1 MGRRSWRR
9 GVVGLVVLGAAAG
22 TGPNLAGA
30 HVRPL
35 FTDGGAGADAGW
47 LAAPARDAGCP
58 TQVDPQRFAS
68 ADALYAANE
77 RMAGFGERPTG
88 TRNHRRFINA
98 LEAQLAKL
106 PGVQL
111 RSIAYPIDRW
121 TPDRGRMLLRV
132 RDAGGKARRIRLAG
146 PLPYAADTPRGGA
159 AGRLAY
165 LPPGQPI
172 EGADVRG
179 KVLVRDT
186 GSTKL
191 PNAALAALQWWT
203 YDPEQKLTLDIGG
216 DLELEDASA
225 TRVADMQAAAK
236 AGALGVVFV
245 HGLPH
250 EQIRGQ
256 YAPYEGIRWPV
267 PALFV
272 GADEGQELKDLA
284 AKEATARIRLTS
296 TTKRVKTRML
306 LAELDGLSDER
317 IVVQSHTDGMNAVW
331 DNGPVAMVEIAEW
344 FARIGKGCRPRK
356 LLFAFTTGHLYQ
368 HLVPPSRDGSAE
380 QLARQLDDTY
390 DQGSVAAVLPLEHL
404 GAKRYLPKP
413 RGGGKPGRTLVK
425 QDRNEPNSL
434 FISESP
440 GLVASALQAVQRH
453 DLREAIA
460 LRGADLPGLQL
471 PPHDSFGGEGNPY
484 LHHLIPTAAFIT
496 GPWTLFNPDWTID
509 QLVDRALLHR
519 QALVWADLVH
529 LVSTQPRELLGGAY
543 VGYRAA
549 RELTC
554 GTALEAL
561 NLVRHCTVP

>member
-1 MGRRSWRR
+1 MACRGWRT
-9 GVVGLVVLGAAAG
+9 GAFGLAALCALATVTPQIAG
-22 TGPNLAGA
+22 G

-35 FTDGGAGADAGW
+35 FTDDGAQADGGW
-47 LAAPARDAGCP
+47 LAAPTRGASCP
-58 TQVDPQRFAS
+58 SQVDPARFTS
-68 ADALYAANE
+68 AAALYAANA
-77 RMAGFGERPTG
+77 RMAAHGQRPTG
-88 TRNHRRFINA
+88 TRNHRRFINE
-98 LEAQLAKL
+98 LEQRLATL
-106 PGVQL
+106 PGVDL
-111 RSIAYPIDRW
+111 RSVAYPIDRW
-121 TPDRGRMLLRV
+121 TPDTRRMLLRV
-132 RDAGGKARRIRLAG
+132 RDAAGKAQRIRLAG
-146 PLPYAADTPRGGA
+146 PLPYAADTPRTGA

-165 LPPGQPI
+165 LPPDEPI

-186 GSTKL
+186 GSVKV

-203 YDPEQKLTLDIGG
+203 YDPEQKLTADVGG

-250 EQIRGQ
+250 EQVRGQ

-272 GADEGQELKDLA
+272 GADEGQQLKELAGKGA
-284 AKEATARIRLTS
+284 SARIRLTS

-344 FARIGKGCRPRK
+344 FARIGKDCRPRK

-368 HLVPPSRDGSAE
+368 HLVPPARDGSAE
-380 QLARQLDDTY
+380 QLAKQLDETY
-390 DQGSVAAVLPLEHL
+390 DEGSVAAVLPLEHL

-413 RGGGKPGRTLVK
+413 RGGGRPGRVLVK
-425 QDRNEPNSL
+425 QDRNEPNSM
-434 FISESP
+434 FISEST

-453 DLREAIA
+453 DLR
-460 LRGADLPGLQL
+460 
-471 PPHDSFGGEGNPY
+471 
-484 LHHLIPTAAFIT
+484 
-496 GPWTLFNPDWTID
+496 
-509 QLVDRALLHR
+509 
-519 QALVWADLVH
+519 
-529 LVSTQPRELLGGAY
+529 
-543 VGYRAA
+543 
-549 RELTC
+549 
-554 GTALEAL
+554 
-561 NLVRHCTVP
+561 